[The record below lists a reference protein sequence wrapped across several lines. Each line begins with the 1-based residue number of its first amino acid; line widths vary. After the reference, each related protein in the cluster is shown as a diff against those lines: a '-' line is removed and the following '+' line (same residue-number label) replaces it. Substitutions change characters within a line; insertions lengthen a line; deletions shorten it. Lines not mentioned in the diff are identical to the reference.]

1 MLPVYTYRVFYH
13 SRDNTD
19 KYIDIESNA
28 TTIEEVGDMLDTAGT
43 ITGVNDEV
51 VYFGQIYRVVRV
63 DDATVAQRQC
73 KSLVKT
79 RLQVRF
85 LSVAPLLPYVLS
97 NRSYGM

>member
-63 DDATVAQRQC
+63 DDATVAQR
-73 KSLVKT
+73 
-79 RLQVRF
+79 
-85 LSVAPLLPYVLS
+85 
-97 NRSYGM
+97 